1 MIDLKYLAALKSP
14 EAAYNDIEF
23 NADGDI
29 VTLDGVDR
37 VRQDIVKMLQTEMG
51 LMPYPNYGTNLNA
64 VPGNTPYD
72 STLLNAI
79 ASEIISAIHY
89 QILNETSTQANEQV
103 AEIRKLSVNY
113 SGSAITIDLSIWTRD
128 QQEIVLG
135 VTV

>member
-1 MIDLKYLAALKSP
+1 MIDLKYIAALKSP
-14 EAAYNDIEF
+14 EAPYNDIDF

-29 VTLDGVDR
+29 VMIEGVDR
-37 VRQDIVKMLQTEMG
+37 VKQDIVKMLQTEMG
-51 LMPYPNYGTNLNA
+51 LMPYPNYGTNLMA

-79 ASEIISAIHY
+79 AGEIISAIHY
-89 QILNETSTQANEQV
+89 QILNETSTLPNEQV
-103 AEIRKLSVNY
+103 AEIRKLSVDY